1 MESHWKKRMGKD
13 PAEIAKLA
21 IATDA
26 GKAGCLIYS
35 VNTGKWYT
43 PKQFMKADIETVFIK
58 RGRDNGEKIF
68 KIMRPEAGIKQK
80 LDNLQRAE
88 TELREFMATVIDV
101 FALEAKQKT

>member
-13 PAEIAKLA
+13 PEYIAKLA

-35 VNTGKWYT
+35 VDTDKWYT
-43 PKQFMKADIETVFIK
+43 PKQFMKAENEKVGIH
-58 RGRDNGEKIF
+58 RGRDNGEKKF
-68 KIMRPEAGIKQK
+68 KIMGPESGIKQK

-88 TELREFMATVIDV
+88 TELREFMTTVIDV
-101 FALEAKQKT
+101 FALEAKQKA